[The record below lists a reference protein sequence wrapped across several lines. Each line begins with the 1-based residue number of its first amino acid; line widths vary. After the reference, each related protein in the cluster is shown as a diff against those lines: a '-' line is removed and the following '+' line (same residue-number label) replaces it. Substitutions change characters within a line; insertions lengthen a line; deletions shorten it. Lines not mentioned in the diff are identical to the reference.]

1 MDGIQICVCVCV
13 GGGRP
18 NMVGLKFARLIKWT
32 LGCGRREVL
41 HKSEREQLLFIG
53 DSGKKP
59 KIPNIRVDCV
69 LRKTRVVVEGLIR
82 LEQILNTCTKS
93 LWECQIVLVTEPT
106 TKVAWQLDMTSL
118 WNETLPTY
126 IGYAWHGNAI
136 HNQTWALMPLSRLGH
151 VFCTSK
157 NMCHV

>member
-1 MDGIQICVCVCV
+1 MSLKRLLLFVLWLMSWMKYKYVCVWG

-18 NMVGLKFARLIKWT
+18 NIVGLKFARLIKWT

-69 LRKTRVVVEGLIR
+69 LRENVR
-82 LEQILNTCTKS
+82 LC
-93 LWECQIVLVTEPT
+93 
-106 TKVAWQLDMTSL
+106 
-118 WNETLPTY
+118 
-126 IGYAWHGNAI
+126 
-136 HNQTWALMPLSRLGH
+136 
-151 VFCTSK
+151 
-157 NMCHV
+157 